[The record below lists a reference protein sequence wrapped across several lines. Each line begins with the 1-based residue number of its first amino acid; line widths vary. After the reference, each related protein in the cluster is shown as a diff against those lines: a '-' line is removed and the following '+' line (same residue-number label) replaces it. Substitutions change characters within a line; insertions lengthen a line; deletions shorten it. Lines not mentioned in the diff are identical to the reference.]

1 LTAVTDIRGFRLR
14 EQEELGD
21 DVLSVYDRIR

>member
-1 LTAVTDIRGFRLR
+1 LTAVTDSSGFRLR